1 MQKQKIDI
9 AIAGRKVALQMRGKE
24 RMKGVTIGDTLAY
37 RFYDGEYQGMALLFA
52 EPKGPVASPRNLA
65 LTADKISSS
74 MGLPVVY
81 LLPSAPAYQ
90 RQRLIDRDV
99 YFVVSAKYAHL
110 PMLVANERIRHK
122 KAAKALS
129 PVAQYLLLYHL
140 QVESLEGLS
149 ANDVK
154 DKLPYSYASITLG
167 MTCLEDFGLCEKVAD
182 GPKRKQLHFHRR
194 GIELWK
200 QAKPVL
206 ANPVEQKVYC
216 DGLDTEEVFPVC
228 GINALAHYTRLN
240 PDPERMVMMEAR
252 RFRSLRAAKAM
263 QNPNDYD
270 GNIVIEVWKYPP
282 VTGCG
287 ETPLWVDKLSL
298 ALSLQED
305 ADARVE
311 SEVEQLI
318 NKMEWKD

>member
-1 MQKQKIDI
+1 M
-9 AIAGRKVALQMRGKE
+9 
-24 RMKGVTIGDTLAY
+24 
-37 RFYDGEYQGMALLFA
+37 
-52 EPKGPVASPRNLA
+52 
-65 LTADKISSS
+65 
-74 MGLPVVY
+74 
-81 LLPSAPAYQ
+81 
-90 RQRLIDRDV
+90 
-99 YFVVSAKYAHL
+99 
-110 PMLVANERIRHK
+110 
-122 KAAKALS
+122 
-129 PVAQYLLLYHL
+129 
-140 QVESLEGLS
+140 
-149 ANDVK
+149 
-154 DKLPYSYASITLG
+154 
-167 MTCLEDFGLCEKVAD
+167 
-182 GPKRKQLHFHRR
+182 
-194 GIELWK
+194 
-200 QAKPVL
+200 
-206 ANPVEQKVYC
+206 
-216 DGLDTEEVFPVC
+216 C

>member
-1 MQKQKIDI
+1 MQKLEIDI
-9 AIAGRKVALQMRGKE
+9 TIAGRNVSLQLRGKE
-24 RMKGVTIGDTLAY
+24 RMKGVTIGDALAY
-37 RFYDGEYQGMALLFA
+37 RFYDGEYQGMPLLFA

-65 LTADKISSS
+65 LTADKISAS

-206 ANPVEQKVYC
+206 ANPVEQ
-216 DGLDTEEVFPVC
+216 
-228 GINALAHYTRLN
+228 
-240 PDPERMVMMEAR
+240 
-252 RFRSLRAAKAM
+252 RFTVTVGHGRSLPGAASMPLPIIRASI
-263 QNPNDYD
+263 PTRS
-270 GNIVIEVWKYPP
+270 VW
-282 VTGCG
+282 
-287 ETPLWVDKLSL
+287 S
-298 ALSLQED
+298 
-305 ADARVE
+305 
-311 SEVEQLI
+311 
-318 NKMEWKD
+318 